1 MSDRYRQMSNP
12 FRQVW
17 AWWKPIARKIGD
29 FQARVILTLMYFIV
43 VAPFALAVRC
53 FADPLAIKR
62 GAEGGW
68 RLRTDSDTPQKAAWR
83 QF

>member
-1 MSDRYRQMSNP
+1 MSERWRPISNSV
-12 FRQVW
+12 RQVW

-43 VAPFALAVRC
+43 VAPFALAIRC
-53 FADPLAIKR
+53 FADPLAIKP

-68 RLRTDSDTPQKAAWR
+68 RPRSDSSPPQQSAFR